1 MFYFM
6 ASSMWAK
13 DDFPYSKVLM
23 IFCIFSPITF
33 KSVVFTFKLI
43 IHLKFIM
50 V

>member
-1 MFYFM
+1 M

-13 DDFPYSKVLM
+13 DDFPYPKVLM
-23 IFCIFSPITF
+23 ILFIFSPITF
-33 KSVVFTFKLI
+33 KAVVFTFKLI